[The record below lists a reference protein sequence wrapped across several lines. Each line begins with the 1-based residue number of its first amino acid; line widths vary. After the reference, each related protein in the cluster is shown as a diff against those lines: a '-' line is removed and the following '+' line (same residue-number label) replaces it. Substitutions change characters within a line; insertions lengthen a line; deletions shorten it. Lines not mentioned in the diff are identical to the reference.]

1 MAEAFA
7 IVGSTAA
14 ILQLSEFAGKVI
26 YTACS
31 LYDSASGHTT
41 TNDGIENV
49 TLKLKDL
56 LGDLRTPPVAGSNG
70 QAVQDERFA
79 SLVERCQ
86 SLGDK
91 LLEILTK
98 SKTKKAHSLR
108 ECLKASLNGVWK
120 NSDMDDLRREL
131 ESCVNQLGLHLVA
144 VFR

>member
-14 ILQLSEFAGKVI
+14 ILQLSQFAGKVI

-56 LGDLRTPPVAGSNG
+56 LGDLRTPPGSNVLAG
-70 QAVQDERFA
+70 QDERFA
-79 SLVERCQ
+79 SLVEHCQ

-98 SKTKKAHSLR
+98 TKIKKAHSLR
-108 ECLKASLNGVWK
+108 ECLKAGLDSVWRK
-120 NSDMDDLRREL
+120 GEMDDLRREL

-144 VFR
+144 IFR